1 MSAKTPRRYWA
12 SLPWSPRDLRAGL
25 ALVASIAGAGVMTGM
40 SAWLVWILWRGG
52 WAVETAE
59 QRLAALAWAL
69 FGTLIIVGITIS
81 AFGLAIN
88 RRVLR
93 GKVGNA
99 EFEASGGEDALAPV
113 TVTTTTAVTSPAT
126 GMPDNQG

>member
-1 MSAKTPRRYWA
+1 
-12 SLPWSPRDLRAGL
+12 
-25 ALVASIAGAGVMTGM
+25 MTGM

-99 EFEASGGEDALAPV
+99 EFEASGGDEGAPPPV
-113 TVTTTTAVTSPAT
+113 TVTTTTQVTAPPVGVPDEPA
-126 GMPDNQG
+126 